1 MTIFIL
7 FGGIIMDTRTT
18 VISIII
24 LAVLAAFIIVRIF
37 MNKDKDK
44 AKDEA
49 IAFLNSLADKF
60 EVVILRNIKNIDF
73 KHLDNLSEIEKKIL
87 DETID
92 ELWTIVQDQL
102 TSYVTKES
110 TKELIRTII
119 DKEFL
124 LNFITNFFNKDKN
137 IQEVYTAKYNE
148 ALADKLADAEK
159 FEQEAVKMNF
169 EYSTEDLS
177 KIEKVVRVDDK
188 KEHPLNPQSDISDE
202 ELTYSTEDSSIEVV
216 EEDSAQSDLQKE
228 IEKQD

>member
-1 MTIFIL
+1 
-7 FGGIIMDTRTT
+7 MDTRTT

-73 KHLDNLSEIEKKIL
+73 EHLDNLSEIEKKIL

-188 KEHPLNPQSDISDE
+188 KEHTLNPQPDISDE

>member
-1 MTIFIL
+1 
-7 FGGIIMDTRTT
+7 MDTRTT

-24 LAVLAAFIIVRIF
+24 LAVLAVFIIVRIF
-37 MNKDKDK
+37 TTKDKDK

-177 KIEKVVRVDDK
+177 KIEKIVRVDDK
-188 KEHPLNPQSDISDE
+188 KEHPLNPQPDISDE

>member
-1 MTIFIL
+1 
-7 FGGIIMDTRTT
+7 MDTRTT

-188 KEHPLNPQSDISDE
+188 KEHPLNPQPDISDE